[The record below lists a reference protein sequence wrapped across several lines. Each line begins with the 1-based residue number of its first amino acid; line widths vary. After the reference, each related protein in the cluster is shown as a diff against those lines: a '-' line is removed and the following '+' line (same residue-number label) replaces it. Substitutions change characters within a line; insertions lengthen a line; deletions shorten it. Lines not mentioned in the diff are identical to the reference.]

1 MLKRTKST
9 GCNSP
14 IIVITHDFP
23 PYSGGIS
30 RHLADICQFLPAERL
45 TVVAPKLPDCNEFD
59 ERIDYRVVR
68 VTTPSG
74 SSKIDRIKE
83 ILALYRDFRR
93 IAPKNAKVIFGHLW
107 VGLMALFPQWR
118 WKYAQMLYGG
128 EFLEFGSNPLFRR
141 VSTTCSLALPISN
154 HTATECQKWGIPENR
169 IYLINPGLNFSR
181 LAVNGKFPWQR
192 EERKE
197 LVLVTVGRLHR
208 RKGHIFVIE
217 VLSRLRT
224 RFPHLKYLIAGN
236 GEMRPILEQR
246 AGELGVKD
254 LVDFLG
260 FVPDKDL
267 AKVYENADIFVMP
280 SMTDAKSTEGFGIVY
295 LEANYFGLPVIG
307 FASGGVTDAVINGE
321 TGLLV
326 PPGDL
331 AELEKALITLI
342 ENKELRFR
350 LGQQGRRRVL
360 HEFDAQKIA
369 KRLLEKI
376 DEM

>member
-1 MLKRTKST
+1 MLKRNKSA
-9 GCNSP
+9 GCNYP

-30 RHLADICQFLPAERL
+30 RHLADMCQFLPAERL
-45 TVVAPKLPDCNEFD
+45 TVIAPKLPDCNEFD
-59 ERIDYRVVR
+59 ERIAYRVVR

-74 SSKIDRIKE
+74 SSKIARIKE
-83 ILALYRDFRR
+83 IIALYRAFRR
-93 IAPKNAKVIFGHLW
+93 IAPKKAKVIFGHLW
-107 VGLMALFPQWR
+107 VGLMSLFPGWR

-128 EFLEFGSNPLFRR
+128 EFSEFGRNLFFRR
-141 VSTTCSLALPISN
+141 VATGCSLALPIST
-154 HTATECQKWGIPENR
+154 HTTTEGREWGIPENQ

-181 LAVNGKFPWQR
+181 LASNVKFPWER
-192 EERKE
+192 EKREE

-208 RKGHIFVIE
+208 RKGHILVIE

-224 RFPHLKYLIAGN
+224 RYPNLKYLIAGN
-236 GEMRPILEQR
+236 GEMRPTLEQR
-246 AGELGVKD
+246 ADELGVKD
-254 LVDFLG
+254 MVEFLG

-267 AKVYENADIFVMP
+267 SRVYENSDIFVMP

-342 ENKELRFR
+342 ENQELRFR
-350 LGQQGRRRVL
+350 LGQQGRNRVL
-360 HEFDAQKIA
+360 YEFDAREIS